1 MGHKVLLG
9 FSGLDFFVCR
19 RRGNHVKNP
28 TIHSESAKMHFTGQ
42 ESQAFGPS
50 QEIDARQETRVDDQR
65 TQRQVGQREEEGARL
80 ARQEIRRQSLN
91 GEDNEKRLCR
101 SI

>member
-1 MGHKVLLG
+1 
-9 FSGLDFFVCR
+9 
-19 RRGNHVKNP
+19 
-28 TIHSESAKMHFTGQ
+28 MHFTGQ

-91 GEDNEKRLCR
+91 GEENEKDTAVPSRFACSPRVVALR
-101 SI
+101 